1 MKRNIILIG
10 FMGSGK
16 STLSRILTEKLGW
29 PGISTDARIELKE
42 GRKIADIFKDAGE
55 TYFRNVEHQV
65 VLEVAAERGVVVD
78 CGGGVVL
85 IPANMEA
92 LKKTGTVIYLSCAPQ
107 EIYRRI
113 NLQPKRPLLDVPD
126 PLAKIQDLLK
136 ERQSLYAQADMT
148 LDTTDGNLS
157 RVAEEIIEKLKP

>member
-1 MKRNIILIG
+1 
-10 FMGSGK
+10 MGSGK

-65 VLEVAAERGVVVD
+65 VLEVAAERGVIVD

-85 IPANMEA
+85 NSANMEA
-92 LKKTGTVIYLSCAPQ
+92 LKKTGTVIYLSCTPE
-107 EIYRRI
+107 EIFRRV

-126 PLAKIQDLLK
+126 PLAKTVVRSADAWWANYARHPAIRLLPILGFAGALQPPA
-136 ERQSLYAQADMT
+136 RVQAPA
-148 LDTTDGNLS
+148 
-157 RVAEEIIEKLKP
+157 R